1 MLDNQSEEQT
11 FDYVHLVGKTKA
23 FVSVDLLVIITF
35 KCSWVAMVLG
45 FTDES
50 SGMPLVL
57 WVTKNYSWVP
67 LVLSIT
73 EKCSWVPSNASESSA
88 LAVEIVCFEYAKTND
103 VIGFKC

>member
-1 MLDNQSEEQT
+1 MLDNESEEQT

-35 KCSWVAMVLG
+35 KCSWLAMVLG

-57 WVTKNYSWVP
+57 
-67 LVLSIT
+67 
-73 EKCSWVPSNASESSA
+73 
-88 LAVEIVCFEYAKTND
+88 
-103 VIGFKC
+103 